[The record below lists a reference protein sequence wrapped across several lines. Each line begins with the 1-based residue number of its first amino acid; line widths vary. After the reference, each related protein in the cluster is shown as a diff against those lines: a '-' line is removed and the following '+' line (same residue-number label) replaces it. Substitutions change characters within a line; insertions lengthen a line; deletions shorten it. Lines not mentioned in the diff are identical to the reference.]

1 MVRDGWVAWGMES
14 HGRGGHLQA
23 SKIGSSVG
31 ILPEEPVQ
39 IVEDALA
46 PALLLFHVILPL
58 SLHLC
63 CLQVQLHTIR
73 IAHHLFAKPANAACL
88 TQKKARAQDV
98 LCMLDRACR
107 GYHGEHLGE
116 QGPATCL

>member
-1 MVRDGWVAWGMES
+1 MEEYV
-14 HGRGGHLQA
+14 HLQA

-39 IVEDALA
+39 VVEDALA

-58 SLHLC
+58 SLHLR
-63 CLQVQLHTIR
+63 CLQVQLHTFR
-73 IAHHLFAKPANAACL
+73 FACHLYAKPANAASL
-88 TQKKARAQDV
+88 TQKKARARDV
-98 LCMLDRACR
+98 SCMLDRACR
-107 GYHGEHLGE
+107 GYHEEHLVQ